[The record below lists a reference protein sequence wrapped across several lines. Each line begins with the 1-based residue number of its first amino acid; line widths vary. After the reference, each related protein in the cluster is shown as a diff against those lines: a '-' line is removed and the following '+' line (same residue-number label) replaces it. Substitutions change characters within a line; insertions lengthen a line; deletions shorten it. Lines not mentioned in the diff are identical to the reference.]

1 MIPVGD
7 DEVKGAGLG
16 VLNILFIVLNVLVFV
31 FEVSLVPPTLDTF
44 IQYYGVVPALVIR
57 GYNFH
62 SLLTSMF
69 LHGGYFHLIGNMLF
83 LGVFGDNI
91 EAVLGKTLYLV
102 FYLTG
107 GLAASMI
114 HILFNMNSIIPCVG
128 ASGAISAILGAYI
141 VMFPR
146 SRVRLLIFTGYGL
159 HLTRTSALSFLGVW
173 AVSQL
178 LNGVATLGINTAQT
192 GGVAFWAHIG
202 GFAFGLFIGFL
213 FRGRASGM
221 WFETGRRR
229 SY

>member
-1 MIPVGD
+1 LIPVGD
-7 DEVKGAGLG
+7 DEVKGVGLG
-16 VLNILFIVLNVLVFV
+16 LLNILFIVLNVLVFI
-31 FEVSLVPPTLDTF
+31 FEVSLAPITLDTF
-44 IQYYGVVPALVIR
+44 IQYYGVVPALVIK
-57 GYNFH
+57 GHNLQ

-83 LGVFGDNI
+83 LNVFGDNI
-91 EAVLGKTLYLV
+91 EAVLGKTRYLV

-107 GLAASMI
+107 GLTASAI
-114 HILFNMNSIIPCVG
+114 HILFNVNSIIPCVG

-146 SRVRLLIFTGYGL
+146 SRVRLLIFTGYGI
-159 HLTRTSALSFLGVW
+159 HLTRTTALSFLGVW

-192 GGVAFWAHIG
+192 GGVAVWAHIG
-202 GFAFGLFIGFL
+202 GFAFGLLVGFL
-213 FRGRASGM
+213 FRGRAGGM
-221 WFETGRRR
+221 WFKTGRQG